1 MLFALAA
8 KTKSNDS
15 GCAGIIGLV
24 LLIGLLGKACGSSDA
39 PSSASLTAQTPRLAH
54 PVRITGNGVSL
65 RLSPTTAATALAT
78 LSAPDSIEYIG
89 RENDQWSRVELRD
102 GTRGYVSNKFLDGVA
117 YVPPTPKHRPRPTHR
132 AHAPV
137 ALAYYCASGNT
148 VKYHSYPDCRGLNR
162 CGASI
167 VSLPLNQAEAS
178 MDPCKFCH

>member
-1 MLFALAA
+1 MAL
-8 KTKSNDS
+8 KTKSNNN
-15 GCAGIIGLV
+15 GCAGAIGLV
-24 LLIGLLGKACGSSDA
+24 LIIGLLGKACGSSDA
-39 PSSASLTAQTPRLAH
+39 PSSASLTAHQVRLAH

-65 RLSPTTAATALAT
+65 RLSPTTAASSLAT
-78 LSAPDSIEYIG
+78 LSISDSIEYIG

-102 GTRGYVSNKFLDGVA
+102 GTRGYVSNKFLDGVV
-117 YVPPTPKHRPRPTHR
+117 YVPPIQKPKHRPYTPRR
-132 AHAPV
+132 AHTPV

-167 VSLPLNQAEAS
+167 VSLPLTQAEDS